1 VLSRNC
7 NNDNNKR
14 RRLRGGVLRMEMSK
28 GWWVKGGRGDQGC
41 AASFERRVGHRRE
54 GEVDVCCVGRLFL
67 NYDSGNDIGNRG

>member
-1 VLSRNC
+1 
-7 NNDNNKR
+7 
-14 RRLRGGVLRMEMSK
+14 MEMSK